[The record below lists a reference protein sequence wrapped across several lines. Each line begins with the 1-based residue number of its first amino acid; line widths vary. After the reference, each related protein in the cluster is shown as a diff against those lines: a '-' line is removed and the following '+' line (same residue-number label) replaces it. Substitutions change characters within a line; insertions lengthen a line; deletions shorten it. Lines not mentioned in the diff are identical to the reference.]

1 MFGTPHREKHLAEKA
16 KKNESTVSSFHSSLS
31 RSPHLFILDSGSSA
45 HMISDSNFFHTLEF
59 KELGSVQTS
68 SGQDNLKI
76 RGIGS
81 VRLENKHGE
90 FLLKDVLFI
99 PDLFVNLLSV

>member
-1 MFGTPHREKHLAEKA
+1 LYPAACEEHLAKKAEKAKKA

-45 HMISDSNFFHTLEF
+45 HMISDSNFFHTLEL

-68 SGQDNLKI
+68 LGQDDLKI

-81 VRLENKHGE
+81 V
-90 FLLKDVLFI
+90 
-99 PDLFVNLLSV
+99 